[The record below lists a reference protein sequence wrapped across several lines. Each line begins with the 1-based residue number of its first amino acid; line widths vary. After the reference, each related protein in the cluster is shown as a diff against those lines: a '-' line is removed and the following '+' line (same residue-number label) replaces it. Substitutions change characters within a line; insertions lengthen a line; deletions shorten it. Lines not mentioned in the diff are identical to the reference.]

1 MDAARGVLQRRVRAC
16 ISRPRVLSGRVIYPS
31 LWLSSSLSSLS
42 SSVRA
47 RSSPRTTVSPLRG
60 GALREGRGLLTPVMA
75 GAGVGYST
83 TTGASGEQEQEQEK
97 AQEQEQ
103 EQEPEKAQEQE
114 QEQEPEKAQE
124 QEQEQEPEKAQ
135 EQEQEQ
141 EPEKVQEQEQ
151 EQEPEKAQEQ
161 EQEQEPEKAQ
171 EQELEQGQEPE
182 KPQVQISQGEDAEQV
197 QGGLERLLENGWVL
211 DGERMG
217 IKKTFYFRS
226 YFKAVVGFVLTVV
239 LRERSR
245 EADWLVQS
253 FLNVVA
259 SQSATKKHHPTMTV
273 RIGSVDVHWTTH
285 NPRGLSSKDIAMA
298 EHCEE
303 GAQLMGAVDEA
314 KGKKC
319 SLPAVTLLGTPTRER
334 EHEA

>member
-16 ISRPRVLSGRVIYPS
+16 ISRPGVLSGRVIYPS

-47 RSSPRTTVSPLRG
+47 RSSPLTTVSPLRG

-103 EQEPEKAQEQE
+103 EQEPEKA
-114 QEQEPEKAQE
+114 
-124 QEQEQEPEKAQ
+124 
-135 EQEQEQ
+135 
-141 EPEKVQEQEQ
+141 QEQEQ

-273 RIGSVDVHWTTH
+273 VSF
-285 NPRGLSSKDIAMA
+285 
-298 EHCEE
+298 
-303 GAQLMGAVDEA
+303 
-314 KGKKC
+314 
-319 SLPAVTLLGTPTRER
+319 LLTC
-334 EHEA
+334 

>member
-16 ISRPRVLSGRVIYPS
+16 ISRPGVLSGRVIYPS

-47 RSSPRTTVSPLRG
+47 RSSPLTTVSPLRG

-83 TTGASGEQEQEQEK
+83 TTGASGEQEQEQ
-97 AQEQEQ
+97 
-103 EQEPEKAQEQE
+103 
-114 QEQEPEKAQE
+114 
-124 QEQEQEPEKAQ
+124 
-135 EQEQEQ
+135 
-141 EPEKVQEQEQ
+141 
-151 EQEPEKAQEQ
+151 EKAQEQ

>member
-1 MDAARGVLQRRVRAC
+1 
-16 ISRPRVLSGRVIYPS
+16 
-31 LWLSSSLSSLS
+31 
-42 SSVRA
+42 
-47 RSSPRTTVSPLRG
+47 
-60 GALREGRGLLTPVMA
+60 MA

-114 QEQEPEKAQE
+114 Q
-124 QEQEQEPEKAQ
+124 
-135 EQEQEQ
+135 
-141 EPEKVQEQEQ
+141 
-151 EQEPEKAQEQ
+151 
-161 EQEQEPEKAQ
+161 
-171 EQELEQGQEPE
+171 EQGQEPE

-273 RIGSVDVHWTTH
+273 VSFFI
-285 NPRGLSSKDIAMA
+285 N
-298 EHCEE
+298 
-303 GAQLMGAVDEA
+303 
-314 KGKKC
+314 
-319 SLPAVTLLGTPTRER
+319 LLNGEKV
-334 EHEA
+334 AIC

>member
-114 QEQEPEKAQE
+114 QEQ
-124 QEQEQEPEKAQ
+124 
-135 EQEQEQ
+135 
-141 EPEKVQEQEQ
+141 
-151 EQEPEKAQEQ
+151 
-161 EQEQEPEKAQ
+161 
-171 EQELEQGQEPE
+171 GQEPE

-273 RIGSVDVHWTTH
+273 VSFFI
-285 NPRGLSSKDIAMA
+285 N
-298 EHCEE
+298 
-303 GAQLMGAVDEA
+303 
-314 KGKKC
+314 
-319 SLPAVTLLGTPTRER
+319 LLNGEKV
-334 EHEA
+334 AIC

>member
-16 ISRPRVLSGRVIYPS
+16 ISRPGVLSGRVIYPS

-47 RSSPRTTVSPLRG
+47 RSSPLTTVSPLRG

-114 QEQEPEKAQE
+114 QEL
-124 QEQEQEPEKAQ
+124 
-135 EQEQEQ
+135 
-141 EPEKVQEQEQ
+141 
-151 EQEPEKAQEQ
+151 
-161 EQEQEPEKAQ
+161 EPEKAQ

>member
-114 QEQEPEKAQE
+114 Q
-124 QEQEQEPEKAQ
+124 
-135 EQEQEQ
+135 
-141 EPEKVQEQEQ
+141 
-151 EQEPEKAQEQ
+151 
-161 EQEQEPEKAQ
+161 
-171 EQELEQGQEPE
+171 EQGQEPE

>member
-1 MDAARGVLQRRVRAC
+1 MRAC
-16 ISRPRVLSGRVIYPS
+16 ISRPGVLSGRVIYPS

-47 RSSPRTTVSPLRG
+47 RSSPLTTVSPLRG

-83 TTGASGEQEQEQEK
+83 TTGASGEQEQEQ
-97 AQEQEQ
+97 
-103 EQEPEKAQEQE
+103 
-114 QEQEPEKAQE
+114 
-124 QEQEQEPEKAQ
+124 
-135 EQEQEQ
+135 
-141 EPEKVQEQEQ
+141 
-151 EQEPEKAQEQ
+151 EKAQEQ

-273 RIGSVDVHWTTH
+273 VSF
-285 NPRGLSSKDIAMA
+285 
-298 EHCEE
+298 
-303 GAQLMGAVDEA
+303 
-314 KGKKC
+314 
-319 SLPAVTLLGTPTRER
+319 LLTC
-334 EHEA
+334 

>member
-16 ISRPRVLSGRVIYPS
+16 ISRPGVLSGRVIYPS

-47 RSSPRTTVSPLRG
+47 RSSPLTTVSPLRG

-97 AQEQEQ
+97 A
-103 EQEPEKAQEQE
+103 
-114 QEQEPEKAQE
+114 
-124 QEQEQEPEKAQ
+124 
-135 EQEQEQ
+135 
-141 EPEKVQEQEQ
+141 QEQEQ

>member
-16 ISRPRVLSGRVIYPS
+16 ISRPGVLSGRVIYPS

-97 AQEQEQ
+97 A
-103 EQEPEKAQEQE
+103 
-114 QEQEPEKAQE
+114 
-124 QEQEQEPEKAQ
+124 
-135 EQEQEQ
+135 
-141 EPEKVQEQEQ
+141 QEQEQ

-259 SQSATKKHHPTMTV
+259 SQSATNKHHPTMTV
-273 RIGSVDVHWTTH
+273 VSF
-285 NPRGLSSKDIAMA
+285 
-298 EHCEE
+298 
-303 GAQLMGAVDEA
+303 
-314 KGKKC
+314 
-319 SLPAVTLLGTPTRER
+319 LLTC
-334 EHEA
+334 

>member
-97 AQEQEQ
+97 A
-103 EQEPEKAQEQE
+103 
-114 QEQEPEKAQE
+114 
-124 QEQEQEPEKAQ
+124 
-135 EQEQEQ
+135 
-141 EPEKVQEQEQ
+141 QEQEQ

>member
-16 ISRPRVLSGRVIYPS
+16 ISRPGVLSGRVIYPS

-124 QEQEQEPEKAQ
+124 QE
-135 EQEQEQ
+135 
-141 EPEKVQEQEQ
+141 
-151 EQEPEKAQEQ
+151 
-161 EQEQEPEKAQ
+161 
-171 EQELEQGQEPE
+171 LEQGQEPE

-226 YFKAVVGFVLTVV
+226 YFKAV
-239 LRERSR
+239 
-245 EADWLVQS
+245 S

-273 RIGSVDVHWTTH
+273 VSF
-285 NPRGLSSKDIAMA
+285 
-298 EHCEE
+298 
-303 GAQLMGAVDEA
+303 
-314 KGKKC
+314 
-319 SLPAVTLLGTPTRER
+319 LLTC
-334 EHEA
+334 

>member
-16 ISRPRVLSGRVIYPS
+16 ISRPGVLSGRVIYPS

-103 EQEPEKAQEQE
+103 D
-114 QEQEPEKAQE
+114 
-124 QEQEQEPEKAQ
+124 
-135 EQEQEQ
+135 
-141 EPEKVQEQEQ
+141 
-151 EQEPEKAQEQ
+151 
-161 EQEQEPEKAQ
+161 QEPEKAQ

-273 RIGSVDVHWTTH
+273 VSF
-285 NPRGLSSKDIAMA
+285 
-298 EHCEE
+298 
-303 GAQLMGAVDEA
+303 
-314 KGKKC
+314 
-319 SLPAVTLLGTPTRER
+319 LLTC
-334 EHEA
+334 

>member
-16 ISRPRVLSGRVIYPS
+16 ISRPGVLSGRVIYPS

-97 AQEQEQ
+97 A
-103 EQEPEKAQEQE
+103 
-114 QEQEPEKAQE
+114 
-124 QEQEQEPEKAQ
+124 
-135 EQEQEQ
+135 
-141 EPEKVQEQEQ
+141 QEQEQ